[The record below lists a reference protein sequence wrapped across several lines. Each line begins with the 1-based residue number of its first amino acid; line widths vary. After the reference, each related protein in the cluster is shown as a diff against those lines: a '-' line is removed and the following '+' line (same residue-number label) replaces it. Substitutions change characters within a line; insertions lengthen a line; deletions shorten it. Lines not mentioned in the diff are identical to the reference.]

1 MLDEEQLK
9 SKLLFGLKVSELYV
23 ESGATTSDIATYA
36 DVPLSTVKRCLK
48 WIRERKSDYLRLF
61 PGLEEEYLD
70 TLATKVDACAL
81 VNKKMNKW
89 VSVFLDSYK
98 DKLELIHELYD
109 ASRIDMVESKI
120 DVVRN
125 LRVNGLSMRAI
136 AEEVGI
142 SLSSVHNIINIKKGR
157 GK

>member
-23 ESGATTSDIATYA
+23 ESGATTSDIATCA
-36 DVPLSTVKRCLK
+36 DVPLATVKRCLK

-70 TLATKVDACAL
+70 ILATRVDACAL

-109 ASRIDMVESKI
+109 ASRIDIVESKI
-120 DVVRN
+120 DVVKN

-142 SLSSVHNIINIKKGR
+142 SLSSVHNIINIEKGR

>member
-1 MLDEEQLK
+1 MIDEEQLK
-9 SKLLFGLKVSELYV
+9 SKLLFGLEVSKLYV

-81 VNKKMNKW
+81 EKKKMNKW
-89 VSVFLDSYK
+89 ASSFLDSYK

-109 ASRIDMVESKI
+109 ASRIDKV
-120 DVVRN
+120 
-125 LRVNGLSMRAI
+125 
-136 AEEVGI
+136 
-142 SLSSVHNIINIKKGR
+142 
-157 GK
+157 

>member
-1 MLDEEQLK
+1 MIDEEQLK
-9 SKLLFGLKVSELYV
+9 SKLLFGLEVSKLYV

-81 VNKKMNKW
+81 EKKKMNKW
-89 VSVFLDSYK
+89 ASSFLDSYK

-109 ASRIDMVESKI
+109 ASRMDIVESKI
-120 DVVRN
+120 DVVKN
-125 LRVNGLSMRAI
+125 LRVNGLSMREI
-136 AEEVGI
+136 AKEAGI
-142 SLSSVHNIINIKKGR
+142 SLSSVHNIINNEKGR